1 MRKTSILTLLL
12 CMIAALTMTSCLSD
26 DDDDSGLTRE
36 EQHTA
41 YLSVAGEHSG
51 QLVYY
56 DSIFTSKPSKVDSVA
71 ARVNFDTDSTVTVY
85 NFRVNSIAHFVQDA
99 TAKACLENAPA
110 QILKCNTIF
119 YGLSPVTF
127 HILPQKLTFS
137 TTADGKPHT
146 ITLVFYAGYPNSYGV
161 KSGKSL
167 GLQIVLGGVFLDYEN
182 ITGGTNLLA
191 NGLALPFIFN
201 AK

>member
-1 MRKTSILTLLL
+1 
-12 CMIAALTMTSCLSD
+12 MIAALTMTSCLSD
-26 DDDDSGLTRE
+26 DDDNNGLTRE

-51 QLVYY
+51 LLVYY

-71 ARVNFDTDSTVTVY
+71 AKVNFDTDSTMTV
-85 NFRVNSIAHFVQDA
+85 NDFHVNSIAHFVQDA

-110 QILKCNTIF
+110 QILKCYTYF
-119 YGLSPVTF
+119 YDLSPVTF
-127 HILPQKLTFS
+127 LIQPQKLTF
-137 TTADGKPHT
+137 TTMADGKSHT
-146 ITLVFYAGYPNSYGV
+146 ITLAFYAGYPNSYGV
-161 KSGKSL
+161 KSGKEL
-167 GLQIVLGGVFLDYEN
+167 GLQIVLGGVYLDSES

-191 NGLALPFIFN
+191 NGLALPFYFN

>member
-56 DSIFTSKPSKVDSVA
+56 DTIFTSKPSKVDSVVA
-71 ARVNFDTDSTVTVY
+71 KVNFDTDSTVTVY

-110 QILKCNTIF
+110 QILKCYTLF

-137 TTADGKPHT
+137 TTADGTPHT
-146 ITLVFYAGYPNSYGV
+146 ITLAFYAGYPNSYGV

-167 GLQIVLGGVFLDYEN
+167 GLQIVLGGVYLDYEN

-191 NGLALPFIFN
+191 NGLALPFYFN
-201 AK
+201 VK

>member
-1 MRKTSILTLLL
+1 
-12 CMIAALTMTSCLSD
+12 MIAALTMTSCLSD
-26 DDDDSGLTRE
+26 DDDNNGLTRE

-71 ARVNFDTDSTVTVY
+71 AKVNFDTDSTVTVY

-110 QILKCNTIF
+110 QILKCYTYF
-119 YGLSPVTF
+119 YDLSPVTF
-127 HILPQKLTFS
+127 HIQPQKLTFS
-137 TTADGKPHT
+137 TTADGTPHT
-146 ITLVFYAGYPNSYGV
+146 ITLAFYAGYPNSYGV
-161 KSGKSL
+161 KSGKEL
-167 GLQIVLGGVFLDYEN
+167 GLQIVLGGVYLDYEN

-191 NGLALPFIFN
+191 NGLALPFYFN

>member
-26 DDDDSGLTRE
+26 DNDNNGLTRE

-56 DSIFTSKPSKVDSVA
+56 DTIFTSKPSKVDSVVA
-71 ARVNFDTDSTVTVY
+71 KVNFDTDSTVTVY

-110 QILKCNTIF
+110 QILKCYTLF

-127 HILPQKLTFS
+127 HIQPQKLTFS
-137 TTADGKPHT
+137 TSVDGTPHT
-146 ITLVFYAGYPNSYGV
+146 ITLAFYAGYPNSYGV
-161 KSGKSL
+161 KSGKEL
-167 GLQIVLGGVFLDYEN
+167 GLQIVLGGVYLDYEN

-191 NGLALPFIFN
+191 NGLALPFYFN

>member
-1 MRKTSILTLLL
+1 MKKTSILTLLL
-12 CMIAALTMTSCLSD
+12 CMTAALTMTSCLSD

-41 YLSVAGEHSG
+41 YLSVSGEHSG

-146 ITLVFYAGYPNSYGV
+146 ITLAFYAGYPNSYGV

-191 NGLALPFIFN
+191 NGLALPFYFN

>member
-56 DSIFTSKPSKVDSVA
+56 DTIFTSKPSKVDSVVA
-71 ARVNFDTDSTVTVY
+71 KVNFDTDSTMTVY
-85 NFRVNSIAHFVQDA
+85 NFHVNSIAHFVQDA
-99 TAKACLENAPA
+99 TAKTCLENAPA
-110 QILKCNTIF
+110 QILKCYTYF
-119 YGLSPVTF
+119 YDLSPVTF

-137 TTADGKPHT
+137 TTADGTPHT
-146 ITLVFYAGYPNSYGV
+146 ITLAFYAGYPNSYGV

-167 GLQIVLGGVFLDYEN
+167 GLQIVLGGVYLDYEN

-191 NGLALPFIFN
+191 NGLALPFYFN

>member
-1 MRKTSILTLLL
+1 
-12 CMIAALTMTSCLSD
+12 MIAALTMTSCLSD

-56 DSIFTSKPSKVDSVA
+56 DSIFTTKPAKVDSVGA
-71 ARVNFDTDSTVTVY
+71 MVNFETDSTVTVY

-110 QILKCNTIF
+110 QILKCYTLF

-127 HILPQKLTFS
+127 HIQPQKLTFS
-137 TTADGKPHT
+137 TTADGTPHT
-146 ITLVFYAGYPNSYGV
+146 ITLAFYTGYPNSYGV
-161 KSGKSL
+161 KSGKTL

-191 NGLALPFIFN
+191 NGLALPFYFN

>member
-26 DDDDSGLTRE
+26 DDDNKGLTKE

-56 DSIFTSKPSKVDSVA
+56 DSIFTNKPAKVDSVA
-71 ARVNFDTDSTVTVY
+71 TSVNFDTDSTVTIY
-85 NFRVNSIAHFVQDA
+85 NFHVNSVAHFVSDA
-99 TAKACLENAPA
+99 TAKECLENAPA
-110 QILKCNTIF
+110 QILKCYTIF

-127 HILPQKLTFS
+127 NILPQKLTFS

-146 ITLVFYAGYPNSYGV
+146 ITLVFYLGYPNSYGV

-191 NGLALPFIFN
+191 NGLALPFYFN

>member
-1 MRKTSILTLLL
+1 MKKTSILTLLL
-12 CMIAALTMTSCLSD
+12 CMITALTMTSCLSD

-36 EQHTA
+36 EQHSA
-41 YLSVAGEHSG
+41 YLSVAGEHNG

-56 DSIFTSKPSKVDSVA
+56 DSIFTTKPAKVDSVA
-71 ARVNFDTDSTVTVY
+71 AMVNFETDSTVTVY

-146 ITLVFYAGYPNSYGV
+146 ITLAFYAGYPNSYGV
-161 KSGKSL
+161 KSGKTL
-167 GLQIVLGGVFLDYEN
+167 GLRIVLVGVLLDYEN
-182 ITGGTNLLA
+182 ITGGTNLLP
-191 NGLALPFIFN
+191 NGLALPFYFN

>member
-26 DDDDSGLTRE
+26 DDDNNGLTRE

-110 QILKCNTIF
+110 QILKCYTLF

-127 HILPQKLTFS
+127 HIQPQKLTFS
-137 TTADGKPHT
+137 TTADGTPHT
-146 ITLVFYAGYPNSYGV
+146 ITLAFYTGYPNSYGV
-161 KSGKSL
+161 KSGKTL

-182 ITGGTNLLA
+182 ITG
-191 NGLALPFIFN
+191 
-201 AK
+201 

>member
-56 DSIFTSKPSKVDSVA
+56 DTIFTSKPSKVDSVVA
-71 ARVNFDTDSTVTVY
+71 KVNFDTDSTVTVY

-110 QILKCNTIF
+110 QILKCYTLF

-137 TTADGKPHT
+137 TTADGTPHT
-146 ITLVFYAGYPNSYGV
+146 ITLAFYAGYPNSYGV
-161 KSGKSL
+161 KSGKTL
-167 GLQIVLGGVFLDYEN
+167 GLQIVLGGVYLDYEN

-191 NGLALPFIFN
+191 NGLALPFYFN

>member
-12 CMIAALTMTSCLSD
+12 SMLAALTMTSCLSD

-56 DSIFTSKPSKVDSVA
+56 DTIFTSKPSKVDSVVA
-71 ARVNFDTDSTVTVY
+71 KVNFDTDSTVTVY

-110 QILKCNTIF
+110 QILKCYTLF

-137 TTADGKPHT
+137 TTADGTPHT
-146 ITLVFYAGYPNSYGV
+146 ITLAFYAGYPNSYGV
-161 KSGKSL
+161 KSGKTL
-167 GLQIVLGGVFLDYEN
+167 GLQIVLGGVYLDYEN

-191 NGLALPFIFN
+191 NGLALPFYFN

>member
-26 DDDDSGLTRE
+26 DDDNKGLTRE

-71 ARVNFDTDSTVTVY
+71 AKVNFDTDSTMTVY
-85 NFRVNSIAHFVQDA
+85 NFHVNSIAHFVSDA
-99 TAKACLENAPA
+99 TAKECLENAPT
-110 QILKCNTIF
+110 QILKCYTYF
-119 YGLSPVTF
+119 YGLSPVTY
-127 HILPQKLTFS
+127 HLQPQKLTF
-137 TTADGKPHT
+137 TTMADGKSHT
-146 ITLVFYAGYPNSYGV
+146 ITLAFYAGYPNSYGV
-161 KSGKSL
+161 KSGKSHAM
-167 GLQIVLGGVFLDYEN
+167 QIVLGGVFLDYES

-191 NGLALPFIFN
+191 NGLALPFYFN

>member
-12 CMIAALTMTSCLSD
+12 CIIAALTMTSCLSD
-26 DDDDSGLTRE
+26 DNDNNGLTRE

-56 DSIFTSKPSKVDSVA
+56 DTIFTSKPSKVDSVVA
-71 ARVNFDTDSTVTVY
+71 KVNFDTDSTMTVY
-85 NFRVNSIAHFVQDA
+85 NFHVNSIAHFVQDA
-99 TAKACLENAPA
+99 TAKTCLENAPA
-110 QILKCNTIF
+110 QILKCYTYF
-119 YGLSPVTF
+119 YDLSPVTF
-127 HILPQKLTFS
+127 HIQPQKLTFS
-137 TTADGKPHT
+137 TTADGTPHT
-146 ITLVFYAGYPNSYGV
+146 ITLAFYAGYPNSYGV
-161 KSGKSL
+161 KSGKEL
-167 GLQIVLGGVFLDYEN
+167 GLQIVLGGVYLDYEN

-191 NGLALPFIFN
+191 NGLALPFYFN

>member
-1 MRKTSILTLLL
+1 M
-12 CMIAALTMTSCLSD
+12 
-26 DDDDSGLTRE
+26 
-36 EQHTA
+36 
-41 YLSVAGEHSG
+41 
-51 QLVYY
+51 
-56 DSIFTSKPSKVDSVA
+56 
-71 ARVNFDTDSTVTVY
+71 
-85 NFRVNSIAHFVQDA
+85 QDA

-110 QILKCNTIF
+110 QILKCYTLF

>member
-56 DSIFTSKPSKVDSVA
+56 DTIFTSKPSKVDSVVA
-71 ARVNFDTDSTVTVY
+71 KVNFDTVSTVTVY

-110 QILKCNTIF
+110 QILKCYTLF

-127 HILPQKLTFS
+127 HIQPQKLTFS

-146 ITLVFYAGYPNSYGV
+146 ITLAFYAGYPNSYGV

-167 GLQIVLGGVFLDYEN
+167 GLQIVLGGVYLDYEN

-191 NGLALPFIFN
+191 NGLALPFYFN

>member
-1 MRKTSILTLLL
+1 
-12 CMIAALTMTSCLSD
+12 MIAALTMTSCLSD
-26 DDDDSGLTRE
+26 DDDNNGLTRE

-56 DSIFTSKPSKVDSVA
+56 DSIFTSKPSKVDSVVA
-71 ARVNFDTDSTVTVY
+71 KVNFDTDSTMTVY
-85 NFRVNSIAHFVQDA
+85 NFRVNSIAHFVSDA
-99 TAKACLENAPA
+99 TAKECLENAPT
-110 QILKCNTIF
+110 QTLKCYTYF
-119 YGLSPVTF
+119 YDLSPVTF
-127 HILPQKLTFS
+127 HIQPQKLTFS
-137 TTADGKPHT
+137 TSADGKPHT
-146 ITLVFYAGYPNSYGV
+146 ITLAFYTGYPNSYGV

-191 NGLALPFIFN
+191 NGLALPFYFN

>member
-1 MRKTSILTLLL
+1 MKKTSILTLLL

-36 EQHTA
+36 EQHSA
-41 YLSVAGEHSG
+41 YLSVAGEHNG

-56 DSIFTSKPSKVDSVA
+56 DSIFTTKPAKVDSVDA
-71 ARVNFDTDSTVTVY
+71 MVNFETDSTVTVY

-99 TAKACLENAPA
+99 TAKTCLENAPV